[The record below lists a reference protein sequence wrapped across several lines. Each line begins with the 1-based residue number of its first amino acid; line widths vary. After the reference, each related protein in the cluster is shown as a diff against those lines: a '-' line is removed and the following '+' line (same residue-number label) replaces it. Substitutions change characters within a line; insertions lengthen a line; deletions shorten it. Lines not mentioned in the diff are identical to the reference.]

1 MSNHE
6 AETNK
11 YLKEAETQDS
21 SDVPERVQTLR
32 SRPALDRRVEA
43 ALAGPG
49 NGWRCDQQDSLE
61 KRQNAKTRWL
71 CLTAHVSPSVP
82 SEGFQAI
89 TGKALS

>member
-11 YLKEAETQDS
+11 YLKEAKTQDS

-49 NGWRCDQQDSLE
+49 NGWRRDQHDSLE
-61 KRQNAKTRWL
+61 KVRMQSYETRWL
-71 CLTAHVSPSVP
+71 CLTAYGSLSVP
-82 SEGFQAI
+82 SEGF
-89 TGKALS
+89 